1 MLSLKQAHIEVACC
15 KEGEDILRGRPLVK
29 FIFCLL
35 DEEMGRGGGRDRQVS
50 RALRNHLSLVPP
62 LPDEGQWS
70 HRDWGQPKPHSQL
83 VTSLGLELGPWSIS
97 SGLAEVG
104 RRLPSQRV

>member
-1 MLSLKQAHIEVACC
+1 M
-15 KEGEDILRGRPLVK
+15 
-29 FIFCLL
+29 FCLL
-35 DEEMGRGGGRDRQVS
+35 DEEMGAQVS

-62 LPDEGQWS
+62 VTDKGQWS
-70 HRDWGQPKPHSQL
+70 PRDWGQPKPHSQL